1 MYDFVL
7 WLHILGFGLWLG
19 AVVIGTVTWRRR
31 IRGSDPETIVDAT
44 RDWRGVDRFV
54 SEPSAIV
61 VLLAGGYLMSAGNF
75 DFDTETWIHFGFGAL
90 VGSVLIS
97 IFGVGFARRG
107 IDKADGRDVDGLVAR
122 ATWSAVAAAALIL
135 VGLWVMVSRPVL

>member
-1 MYDFVL
+1 MYDLVL

-31 IRGSDPETIVDAT
+31 IRDAGPEAIVDAT
-44 RDWRGVDRFV
+44 GDWRSVDRFV

-61 VLLAGGYLMSAGNF
+61 VLLAGGYLMSAGDF

-90 VGSVLIS
+90 VGSVLLS
-97 IFGVGFARRG
+97 IFGVGFARRR
-107 IDKADGRDVDGLVAR
+107 IVRAEGRDVDGLVTR
-122 ATWSAVAAAALIL
+122 ATWSAVGAAVLIL